1 MDDKPRCQSCGMPLG
16 DGFYGGNADG
26 SENQEYCKFCFQD
39 GVFTDE
45 GLTVDDMI
53 EKSADHMTKEQG
65 FEGREARDLA
75 QGVIPSLKRWKKIN

>member
-16 DGFYGGNADG
+16 DGFYGSNADG
-26 SENQEYCKFCFQD
+26 SESQEYCKFCFQD

-65 FEGREARDLA
+65 FEAREARDLA
-75 QGVIPSLKRWKKIN
+75 TGVIPSLKRWKKIN